1 LDTSRNL
8 YIFSSPFYCMDI
20 EYTIDYIVS
29 ILSRIF
35 NFIVEHPQYV
45 VIILAGIILYA
56 IINHLV
62 FRLGGFQPR
71 EKTMCVLSMM
81 GKERSL
87 DYLRT
92 FTHMPSEQV
101 EIIKYLRKNEPVSLG
116 PLGKRFGKHNV
127 ELLIRQEYIILK

>member
-1 LDTSRNL
+1 
-8 YIFSSPFYCMDI
+8 MDI
-20 EYTIDYIVS
+20 EYIIDYMVN

-35 NFIVEHPQYV
+35 NFIVEHPQYI
-45 VIILAGIILYA
+45 VIVLAAIILYA

-62 FRLGGFQPR
+62 FKIRGFQPG
-71 EKTMCVLSMM
+71 EKTMCVLSIM

-92 FTHMPSEQV
+92 FTHMPPEQV
-101 EIIKYLRKNEPVSLG
+101 EIIEYLRKNEPVSLG

-127 ELLIRQEYIILK
+127 ESLVRQEYIILK